1 MTDLLA
7 LAAELKQRTA
17 FQKTPQ
23 PIEQEEYIAFV
34 IIGLRDLFIVTGRA
48 GSYNDDLFTVDET
61 GTPIEFK
68 TDLII
73 DEWEQV
79 LLSAEIAFYQ
89 KVQADV
95 NNIVGYSTDALSVTN
110 ADKPYQYLAQTL
122 GDRQRRKNEIYYKM
136 PRYNQL

>member
-34 IIGLRDLFIVTGRA
+34 IVGLRDLFIVTGRA

-73 DEWEQV
+73 DEWE
-79 LLSAEIAFYQ
+79 
-89 KVQADV
+89 
-95 NNIVGYSTDALSVTN
+95 
-110 ADKPYQYLAQTL
+110 
-122 GDRQRRKNEIYYKM
+122 
-136 PRYNQL
+136 